1 MTARER
7 FWIHSIECYFW
18 RVTTSSTIEP
28 TAWTRDLLASLG
40 RADTSNQQ
48 TLQIVGRDPVIATRF
63 RAGEAA
69 AAVLAANATA
79 AADLWCARG
88 GPSQDIEVD
97 VRAAAASLV
106 SFAYLRYQ
114 NASFERRGQATTALY
129 RARDGR
135 WIHLHG
141 GFSSREGTLA
151 LLKCDDDAN
160 AIATSVAEWDAQ
172 ALEDA
177 LAERGV
183 CGAKLRSA
191 DEWRAHPQGIAL
203 ARVPLVEIIR
213 LGDARPEPIP
223 GPRADEYGARP
234 LSGVR
239 VLDLTRV
246 LAGPTCA
253 RTLAEHGAE
262 VLHVRSPKLPSI
274 EPFVIDTN
282 PGKRSCFLDLDR
294 EQDAEQLRALVR
306 DAHVF
311 SQGYRPG
318 ALARR
323 GFAPEELAR
332 IRPGIIAVSIDCY
345 GHEGPYAGRPGWE
358 QLAQTVTGM
367 ALEHAGDEHPA
378 LVPAA
383 INDYTTGYLGALGVM
398 RALARRTTEGGS
410 WHVRVSLA
418 RTSMWIMSLPRTDP
432 DARPGGFDAAS
443 IAPWI
448 IEMDTAWGPLTRL
461 GPIARMSETPPQW
474 ALPPAPLGSDPPSW
488 G

>member
-1 MTARER
+1 MATPSPIETAS
-7 FWIHSIECYFW
+7 W
-18 RVTTSSTIEP
+18 TS
-28 TAWTRDLLASLG
+28 DLLASLG
-40 RADTSNQQ
+40 RADTSNRHA
-48 TLQIVGRDPVIATRF
+48 LQIVGQDPVIATRF

-88 GPSQDIEVD
+88 GRPQRIEVD

-106 SFAYLRYQ
+106 SFLYQ
-114 NASFERRGQATTALY
+114 RCQGASFDRSPQPTTALY

-135 WIHLHG
+135 WVHLHG

-151 LLKCDDDAN
+151 LLKCDDEAGAIAN
-160 AIATSVAEWDAQ
+160 AVASWDAQ

-177 LAERGV
+177 LADRGV

-191 DEWRAHPQGIAL
+191 DEWRAHPQGVAL
-203 ARVPLVEIIR
+203 AQVPVVEILR
-213 LGDARPEPIP
+213 LGDAPPEPIP
-223 GPRADEYGARP
+223 GPRAGEQGARP

-282 PGKRSCFLDLDR
+282 PGKRSCYLDLDR
-294 EQDAEQLRALVR
+294 KEDVEQLRALVR

-323 GFAPEELAR
+323 GFSPEELAQM
-332 IRPGIIAVSIDCY
+332 RPGIIAVSIDCY
-345 GHEGPYAGRPGWE
+345 GHEGPFAQRPGWE

-367 ALEHAGDEHPA
+367 AHEHAGDEHPA

-398 RALARRTTEGGS
+398 CALARRATEGGS

-418 RTSMWIMSLPRTDP
+418 RTSMWIMSLPRTAP
-432 DARPGGFDAAS
+432 DDKPGGFDMAS

-448 IEMDTAWGPLTRL
+448 IEMNTAWGPLTRL
-461 GPIARMSETPPQW
+461 GPIARMSETPPRW
-474 ALPPAPLGSDPPSW
+474 DLPPAPLGSDPPTW
-488 G
+488 RF

>member
-1 MTARER
+1 MA
-7 FWIHSIECYFW
+7 IPSP
-18 RVTTSSTIEP
+18 IEP
-28 TAWTRDLLASLG
+28 ASWTRDLLASLG
-40 RADTSNQQ
+40 RADTSNQHE
-48 TLQIVGRDPVIATRF
+48 LQIVGHDPVIATRF

-88 GPSQDIEVD
+88 GRPQRIEVD

-106 SFAYLRYQ
+106 SFLYQ
-114 NASFERRGQATTALY
+114 RCQGASFDRSPQPTTALY

-135 WIHLHG
+135 WVHLHG

-151 LLKCDDDAN
+151 LLKCDDEAGAIAN
-160 AIATSVAEWDAQ
+160 AVASWDAQ

-177 LAERGV
+177 LADRGV

-191 DEWRAHPQGIAL
+191 DEWRAHPQGVAL
-203 ARVPLVEIIR
+203 AQVPVVEILR
-213 LGDARPEPIP
+213 LDDAPPEPIP
-223 GPRADEYGARP
+223 GPRADEQGARP

-294 EQDAEQLRALVR
+294 REDVEQLRALVR
-306 DAHVF
+306 EAHVF

-323 GFAPEELAR
+323 GFSPEELAQM
-332 IRPGIIAVSIDCY
+332 RPGIIAVSIDCY
-345 GHEGPYAGRPGWE
+345 GHEGPFAGRPGWE

-367 ALEHAGDEHPA
+367 AHEHAGDEHPA

-398 RALARRTTEGGS
+398 CALARRTTEGGS

-418 RTSMWIMSLPRTDP
+418 RTCDVDHVVAAHRAGRQARRIRHGVDRSLDHRD
-432 DARPGGFDAAS
+432 
-443 IAPWI
+443 
-448 IEMDTAWGPLTRL
+448 EYRL
-461 GPIARMSETPPQW
+461 GTSHASRPDRAHV
-474 ALPPAPLGSDPPSW
+474 
-488 G
+488 

>member
-1 MTARER
+1 VATSAA
-7 FWIHSIECYFW
+7 IEAT
-18 RVTTSSTIEP
+18 RSTN
-28 TAWTRDLLASLG
+28 DLLASLG
-40 RADTSNQQ
+40 RAANSHEHA
-48 TLQIVGRDPVIATRF
+48 LQIAGSDPVIATRF

-88 GPSQDIEVD
+88 GRPQRIEVD

-106 SFAYLRYQ
+106 SFTYLRYQ
-114 NASFERRGQATTALY
+114 GASLDRRGLATTALY
-129 RARDGR
+129 RTRDGR

-141 GFSSREGTLA
+141 GFSSRDGTLA
-151 LLKCDDDAN
+151 LLNCDDDAG
-160 AIATSVAEWDAQ
+160 AIANAVAGWDAQ

-177 LAERGV
+177 LAARGI
-183 CGAKLRSA
+183 CGAKLRGA
-191 DEWRAHPQGIAL
+191 DEWRVHPQGIAL
-203 ARVPLVEIIR
+203 ARVPVVEILR
-213 LGDARPEPIP
+213 LGDAAREPLP
-223 GPRADEYGARP
+223 GPRADERDARP

-274 EPFVIDTN
+274 EPFIIDTN

-294 EQDAEQLRALVR
+294 KEDVQQLRALVR

-323 GFAPEELAR
+323 GFGPEELAQM
-332 IRPGIIAVSIDCY
+332 RPGIIVVSIDCY
-345 GHEGPYAGRPGWE
+345 GHEGPFAERPGWE

-383 INDYTTGYLGALGVM
+383 VNDYTTGYLGALGVM

-418 RTSMWIMSLPRTDP
+418 RTAMWIMSLRRTAP
-432 DARPGGFDAAS
+432 DAKPGGFDAAS

-448 IEMDTAWGPLTRL
+448 IEMDTAWGPLSRL
-461 GPIARMSETPPQW
+461 GPIAHMSETPPRW
-474 ALPPAPLGSDPPSW
+474 DLPPAPLGSDPAAWSQDRDS
-488 G
+488 

>member
-1 MTARER
+1 MAA
-7 FWIHSIECYFW
+7 SQM
-18 RVTTSSTIEP
+18 TSSPGEP
-28 TAWTRDLLASLG
+28 VRWVSDLLAPLK
-40 RADTSNQQ
+40 RADNSNQHA
-48 TLQIVGRDPVIATRF
+48 LHISGCDPIIATRF

-79 AADLWCARG
+79 AADLWCIRG
-88 GPSQDIEVD
+88 GRPQRIEVD

-106 SFAYLRYQ
+106 SFAYARYQ
-114 NASFERRGQATTALY
+114 GAPFERRGQPTTALY
-129 RARDGR
+129 RTRDGR
-135 WIHLHG
+135 WVHLHG
-141 GFSSREGTLA
+141 GFRSREGTLA
-151 LLKCDDDAN
+151 LLRCDDDRA
-160 AIATSVAEWDAQ
+160 AIAKAVESWDAQ

-177 LAERGV
+177 LAERGC

-191 DEWRAHPQGIAL
+191 DQWRVHPQGIAL
-203 ARVPLVEIIR
+203 ARVPAVEMLR
-213 LGDARPEPIP
+213 LGDAAREPLP
-223 GPRADEYGARP
+223 GPQAAEHGARP

-282 PGKRSCFLDLDR
+282 PGKRSCYLELDR
-294 EQDAEQLRALVR
+294 KEDAEQLRALVR

-323 GFAPEELAR
+323 GFAPEALAQM
-332 IRPGIIAVSIDCY
+332 RPGIIVVSIDCY
-345 GHEGPYAGRPGWE
+345 GHEGPFAGRPGWE
-358 QLAQTVTGM
+358 QLAQTVSGM
-367 ALEHAGDEHPA
+367 AHEHAGDEHPA

-383 INDYTTGYLGALGVM
+383 ITDYTTGYLGALGVM
-398 RALARRTTEGGS
+398 CALARRAIEGGS

-418 RTSMWIMSLPRTDP
+418 RTAMWIMSLPRTAL
-432 DARPGGFDAAS
+432 DAPAAGLDAAA
-443 IAPWI
+443 IAPWM
-448 IEMDTAWGPLTRL
+448 IEMNSAWGPLSRL
-461 GPIARMSETPPQW
+461 GPIARMSETPPRW
-474 ALPPAPLGSDPPSW
+474 DIPPAPLGSDPPAW
-488 G
+488 R

>member
-1 MTARER
+1 MEPSARAGE
-7 FWIHSIECYFW
+7 
-18 RVTTSSTIEP
+18 
-28 TAWTRDLLASLG
+28 LLASLG
-40 RADTSNQQ
+40 RADTSNQHELRI
-48 TLQIVGRDPVIATRF
+48 TGNDPVIATRF

-69 AAVLAANATA
+69 AAVLAANAIT

-88 GPSQDIEVD
+88 GRPQNIELD

-114 NASFERRGQATTALY
+114 GASFERRGQATTALY

-135 WIHLHG
+135 WVHLHG

-151 LLKCDDDAN
+151 LLKCDDDAGSIAN
-160 AIATSVAEWDAQ
+160 AVASWDAQ

-203 ARVPLVEIIR
+203 AQVPMVEILR
-213 LGDARPEPIP
+213 LGDADPEPLP
-223 GPRADEYGARP
+223 GPRAGERGARP

-253 RTLAEHGAE
+253 RTLAEHGAD

-282 PGKRSCFLDLDR
+282 PGKHSCFLDLDHTV
-294 EQDAEQLRALVR
+294 DADRLRALVR

-323 GFAPEELAR
+323 GFGPEELAEM
-332 IRPGIIAVSIDCY
+332 RPGIIVVSIDCY
-345 GHEGPYAGRPGWE
+345 GHEGPFSGRPGWE

-367 ALEHAGDEHPA
+367 ANEHAGDDHPA

-398 RALARRTTEGGS
+398 CALARRSTEGGS

-418 RTSMWIMSLPRTDP
+418 RTSMWIMSLPRTAS

-448 IEMDTAWGPLTRL
+448 IKMDTAWGPLTRL
-461 GPIARMSETPPQW
+461 GPIARMSETPPRW
-474 ALPPAPLGSDPPSW
+474 DLPPEPLGSDPPTW
-488 G
+488 R

>member
-1 MTARER
+1 VADSQTTDPARWASE
-7 FWIHSIECYFW
+7 
-18 RVTTSSTIEP
+18 
-28 TAWTRDLLASLG
+28 LLASLG
-40 RADTSNQQ
+40 RADAPDQHR
-48 TLQIVGRDPVIATRF
+48 LEIVGHDPVIATRF
-63 RAGEAA
+63 RAGEVA
-69 AAVLAANATA
+69 AAVLGANAIA

-88 GPSQDIEVD
+88 GRPQRIEVD

-106 SFAYLRYQ
+106 SFAYQRCQ
-114 NASFERRGQATTALY
+114 NATFDRREMPTTALY

-135 WIHLHG
+135 WVHLHG
-141 GFSSREGTLA
+141 GFSSREGTLK
-151 LLKCDDDAN
+151 LLGCDDDAT
-160 AIATSVAEWDAQ
+160 AIARAVSLWNAQ

-177 LAERGV
+177 LALHGV
-183 CGAKLRSA
+183 SGAMLRDA
-191 DEWRAHPQGIAL
+191 EEWGAHPQGIAL
-203 ARVPLVEIIR
+203 ARAPVVEILRI
-213 LGDARPEPIP
+213 GDADPQPLP
-223 GPRADEYGARP
+223 GPREGDDGARP
-234 LSGVR
+234 LSGVH

-282 PGKRSCFLDLDR
+282 PGKRSCYLDLDWNDDVER
-294 EQDAEQLRALVR
+294 LCELVG

-311 SQGYRPG
+311 SQGYRPH

-345 GHEGPYAGRPGWE
+345 GHEGPFAARPGWE

-367 ALEHAGDEHPA
+367 AHEHAGDEKPA

-383 INDYTTGYLGALGVM
+383 VNDYTTGYLGALGVM
-398 RALARRTTEGGS
+398 CALARRAVEGGS

-418 RTSMWIMSLPRTDP
+418 RTAMWIMSMPRAEP
-432 DARPGGFDAAS
+432 GARPGRFDVAS
-443 IAPWI
+443 IAPWM
-448 IEMDTAWGPLTRL
+448 IEMNTAWGKLTRL
-461 GPIARMSETPPQW
+461 GPIARMSETPPRW
-474 ALPPAPLGSDPPSW
+474 HLPPAPLGSDPPAW
-488 G
+488 R

>member
-1 MTARER
+1 M
-7 FWIHSIECYFW
+7 
-18 RVTTSSTIEP
+18 
-28 TAWTRDLLASLG
+28 RDLLASLG
-40 RADTSNQQ
+40 RADISNQHE
-48 TLQIVGRDPVIATRF
+48 LHIAGRDPVIATPF

-69 AAVLAANATA
+69 ATVLAANATA

-88 GPSQDIEVD
+88 GRPQRIEVD

-106 SFAYLRYQ
+106 SFAFLRYQ
-114 NASFERRGQATTALY
+114 GASFERRGQATTALY

-135 WIHLHG
+135 WVHLHG
-141 GFSSREGTLA
+141 GFSSRQGTLA
-151 LLKCDDDAN
+151 LLRCDDDAG
-160 AIATSVAEWDAQ
+160 AIANAVASWDAQ
-172 ALEDA
+172 TLEDT

-191 DEWRAHPQGIAL
+191 GEWRAHPQGIAL
-203 ARVPLVEIIR
+203 ARVPVVEMLR
-213 LGDARPEPIP
+213 LGDAAPEPLP
-223 GPRADEYGARP
+223 GPRAGKRSARP

-282 PGKRSCFLDLDR
+282 PGKRSCYLDLDR
-294 EQDAEQLRALVR
+294 QEDMGRLRALVR
-306 DAHVF
+306 DSHVF

-318 ALARR
+318 SFARR
-323 GFAPEELAR
+323 GFAPEALAQM
-332 IRPGIIAVSIDCY
+332 RPGIIVVSIDCY
-345 GHEGPYAGRPGWE
+345 GYEGPFAGRPGWE

-367 ALEHAGDEHPA
+367 AHEHAGDEHPA

-398 RALARRTTEGGS
+398 CALARRTTEGGS

-418 RTSMWIMSLPRTDP
+418 RTAMWIMSLPRAAP
-432 DARPGGFDAAS
+432 DANPGGIDAAS

-448 IEMDTAWGPLTRL
+448 IEMNGAWGSLTRL
-461 GPIARMSETPPQW
+461 GPIARMSETPPEW
-474 ALPPAPLGSDPPSW
+474 NLPPAPLGSDPPAW
-488 G
+488 C

>member
-1 MTARER
+1 M
-7 FWIHSIECYFW
+7 
-18 RVTTSSTIEP
+18 VNSSEIEP
-28 TAWTRDLLASLG
+28 SAWTRDLLGSLG
-40 RADTSNQQ
+40 RADISNEHE
-48 TLQIVGRDPVIATRF
+48 LQISGHDPVIATRF

-69 AAVLAANATA
+69 AAVLAANAMA

-88 GPSQDIEVD
+88 GRPQRIEVD

-106 SFAYLRYQ
+106 SFLYQ
-114 NASFERRGQATTALY
+114 RCQTASFDRSPMPTTALY
-129 RARDGR
+129 RARDER

-141 GFSSREGTLA
+141 GYSSREGTLE
-151 LLKCDDDAN
+151 LLNCDDDAS
-160 AIATSVAEWDAQ
+160 AIAKAVESWDAQ

-177 LAERGV
+177 LADRGV

-203 ARVPLVEIIR
+203 ARVPIVEILR
-213 LGDARPEPIP
+213 LDNADREPIP
-223 GPRADEYGARP
+223 GPRANERGARP

-294 EQDAEQLRALVR
+294 KEDADQLRALVR

-318 ALARR
+318 TLARR
-323 GFAPEELAR
+323 GFAPEKLAQM
-332 IRPGIIAVSIDCY
+332 RPGIIVVSIDCY
-345 GHEGPYAGRPGWE
+345 GHEGPFTGRPGWE

-367 ALEHAGDEHPA
+367 AHEHAGDEHPA

-383 INDYTTGYLGALGVM
+383 VNDYTTGYLGALGVM
-398 RALARRTTEGGS
+398 CALARRTIEGGS
-410 WHVRVSLA
+410 WYVRVSLA
-418 RTSMWIMSLPRTDP
+418 RTAMWIMSIPRTAP
-432 DARPGGFDAAS
+432 DDKPGGFDVAS

-448 IEMDTAWGPLTRL
+448 VEMDTAWGRLTRL
-461 GPIARMSETPPQW
+461 GPIARMSETPPRW
-474 ALPPAPLGSDPPSW
+474 DLPPAPLGTDPAAW
-488 G
+488 R

>member
-1 MTARER
+1 MP
-7 FWIHSIECYFW
+7 IPSP
-18 RVTTSSTIEP
+18 IEP
-28 TAWTRDLLASLG
+28 ASWTSELLASLG
-40 RADTSNQQ
+40 RADTSNQHE
-48 TLQIVGRDPVIATRF
+48 LQIVGHDPVIATRF

-88 GPSQDIEVD
+88 GRPQRIEVD

-106 SFAYLRYQ
+106 SFLYQ
-114 NASFERRGQATTALY
+114 RCQGASFDRSPQPTTALY
-129 RARDGR
+129 RAREGR
-135 WIHLHG
+135 WVHLHG

-151 LLKCDDDAN
+151 LLKCDDEAG
-160 AIATSVAEWDAQ
+160 AIAKAVASWDAQ

-177 LAERGV
+177 LADRGV

-191 DEWRAHPQGIAL
+191 DEWRAHPQGVAL
-203 ARVPLVEIIR
+203 AQVPVVEILR
-213 LGDARPEPIP
+213 LGDAPPEPIP
-223 GPRADEYGARP
+223 GPRAGEQGARP
-234 LSGVR
+234 LSGVH

-294 EQDAEQLRALVR
+294 KEDVEQLRALVR

-323 GFAPEELAR
+323 GFAPEELAQM
-332 IRPGIIAVSIDCY
+332 RPGIIAVSIDCY
-345 GHEGPYAGRPGWE
+345 GHEGPFAQRPGWE

-367 ALEHAGDEHPA
+367 AHEHAGDEHPA

-398 RALARRTTEGGS
+398 CALARRTTEGGS

-418 RTSMWIMSLPRTDP
+418 RTSMWIMSLARTAP
-432 DARPGGFDAAS
+432 DDKPGGFDMAS

-448 IEMDTAWGPLTRL
+448 IEMNTAWGPLTRL

-474 ALPPAPLGSDPPSW
+474 DLPPAPLGSDPPTWRS
-488 G
+488 

>member
-1 MTARER
+1 MAEA
-7 FWIHSIECYFW
+7 
-18 RVTTSSTIEP
+18 SSSEP
-28 TAWTRDLLASLG
+28 AAWTRDLLASLG
-40 RADTSNQQ
+40 RADISNQHD
-48 TLQIVGRDPVIATRF
+48 LHIDGCDPVIATRF

-69 AAVLAANATA
+69 ASVIAANATA

-88 GPSQDIEVD
+88 GRPQRIEVD

-114 NASFERRGQATTALY
+114 GAAFDRRGQATTALY
-129 RARDGR
+129 QARDGR

-141 GFSSREGTLA
+141 GFRSREGTLE
-151 LLKCDDDAN
+151 LLQCDDDAD
-160 AIATSVAEWDAQ
+160 AIANAVASWDAQ

-177 LAERGV
+177 LAARGV

-191 DEWRAHPQGIAL
+191 DEWRVHPQGIAL
-203 ARVPLVEIIR
+203 AQVPVVEILR
-213 LGDARPEPIP
+213 LGDAAREPIP
-223 GPRADEYGARP
+223 GPRADERGARP
-234 LSGVR
+234 LSGVH

-253 RTLAEHGAE
+253 RTLAEHGAD

-294 EQDAEQLRALVR
+294 KEDAQQLRALVR

-311 SQGYRPG
+311 SQGYRPA

-323 GFAPEELAR
+323 GFAPDELAQM
-332 IRPGIIAVSIDCY
+332 RPGIIVVSIDCY
-345 GHEGPYAGRPGWE
+345 GHQGPFAQRPGWE

-367 ALEHAGDEHPA
+367 ALEHAGEEHPA

-398 RALARRTTEGGS
+398 RALARRATEGGS

-418 RTSMWIMSLPRTDP
+418 RTAMWIMSLPRTAP
-432 DARPGGFDAAS
+432 DAKPGGFDVAS

-448 IEMDTAWGPLTRL
+448 IEMYSAWGPLTRL
-461 GPIARMSETPPQW
+461 GPIARMSETPPRW
-474 ALPPAPLGSDPPSW
+474 DRPPAPLGSDPPAW
-488 G
+488 R

>member
-1 MTARER
+1 MR
-7 FWIHSIECYFW
+7 
-18 RVTTSSTIEP
+18 
-28 TAWTRDLLASLG
+28 WTNDLLASLG
-40 RADTSNQQ
+40 RAANSHEHALKITGS
-48 TLQIVGRDPVIATRF
+48 DPVIATRF

-69 AAVLAANATA
+69 AAVLAADATA

-88 GPSQDIEVD
+88 GRPQRIEVD

-114 NASFERRGQATTALY
+114 GASLDRRGQATTALY

-151 LLKCDDDAN
+151 LLKCDDDAG
-160 AIATSVAEWDAQ
+160 AIANAVAAWDAQ

-177 LAERGV
+177 LAARGV

-191 DEWRAHPQGIAL
+191 DEWRVHPQGIAL
-203 ARVPLVEIIR
+203 ARVPVVETLR
-213 LGDARPEPIP
+213 LGDADREPIP
-223 GPRADEYGARP
+223 GPRADERDARP

-294 EQDAEQLRALVR
+294 KEDAQQLRALVR
-306 DAHVF
+306 TAHVF

-323 GFAPEELAR
+323 GFAAEELAR
-332 IRPGIIAVSIDCY
+332 MRPGIIVVSIDCY
-345 GHEGPYAGRPGWE
+345 GHEGPFAERPGWE

-367 ALEHAGDEHPA
+367 ALEQAGDEHPA

-398 RALARRTTEGGS
+398 RALARRATEGGS
-410 WHVRVSLA
+410 WQVRVSLA
-418 RTSMWIMSLPRTDP
+418 RTAMWIMSLPRTAP
-432 DARPGGFDAAS
+432 DAKPGGFDAAS

-448 IEMDTAWGPLTRL
+448 IEMDTAWGALSRL
-461 GPIARMSETPPQW
+461 GPIARMSETPSRW
-474 ALPPAPLGSDPPSW
+474 DLPPAPLGSDPAAWS
-488 G
+488 

>member
-1 MTARER
+1 M
-7 FWIHSIECYFW
+7 H
-18 RVTTSSTIEP
+18 
-28 TAWTRDLLASLG
+28 
-40 RADTSNQQ
+40 
-48 TLQIVGRDPVIATRF
+48 
-63 RAGEAA
+63 
-69 AAVLAANATA
+69 
-79 AADLWCARG
+79 
-88 GPSQDIEVD
+88 
-97 VRAAAASLV
+97 AAAASLV
-106 SFAYLRYQ
+106 SFAYLRYP
-114 NASFERRGQATTALY
+114 NPSFERRGQATTALY
-129 RARDGR
+129 RARDGG

-151 LLKCDDDAN
+151 LLNCDDDTGAIAN
-160 AIATSVAEWDAQ
+160 AVALWDAQ

-191 DEWRAHPQGIAL
+191 DEWRFHPQGVAL
-203 ARVPLVEIIR
+203 ARVPLVEILR
-213 LGDARPEPIP
+213 LGDAPPEPLP
-223 GPRADEYGARP
+223 GPRAGEHGARP

-282 PGKRSCFLDLDR
+282 PGKRSCYLDLDR
-294 EQDAEQLRALVR
+294 DEEAEHLRALVS
-306 DAHVF
+306 DAHMF
-311 SQGYRPG
+311 SQGYRPD

-323 GFAPEELAR
+323 GFGPMELAEM
-332 IRPGIIAVSIDCY
+332 RPGIIVVSIDCY
-345 GHEGPYAGRPGWE
+345 GHEGPFAGRPGWE

-383 INDYTTGYLGALGVM
+383 VNDYTTGYLGALGVM
-398 RALARRTTEGGS
+398 RALARRATEGGS

-418 RTSMWIMSLPRTDP
+418 RTAMWIMSLPRTGSD
-432 DARPGGFDAAS
+432 DKPGGFDTAS

-448 IEMDTAWGPLTRL
+448 IEMNTAWGPLTRL
-461 GPIARMSETPPQW
+461 GPIARMSETPPRW
-474 ALPPAPLGSDPPSW
+474 DLPPVPLGSDLPLW
-488 G
+488 R

>member
-1 MTARER
+1 MATPSA
-7 FWIHSIECYFW
+7 
-18 RVTTSSTIEP
+18 IEP
-28 TAWTRDLLASLG
+28 SAWTGDLLASLG
-40 RADTSNQQ
+40 RADSSIQH
-48 TLQIVGRDPVIATRF
+48 TLSITGHDPVIATRF

-88 GPSQDIEVD
+88 GRPQRIEVD

-114 NASFERRGQATTALY
+114 NASFERRGLATTALY

-135 WIHLHG
+135 WVHLHG

-151 LLKCDDDAN
+151 LLNCDDDAG
-160 AIATSVAEWDAQ
+160 AIAKAVASWDAQ

-191 DEWRAHPQGIAL
+191 DEWRVHPQGMAL
-203 ARVPLVEIIR
+203 AQVPVVEILR
-213 LGDARPEPIP
+213 LGDASPEPIP
-223 GPRADEYGARP
+223 GPRAEERGARP

-274 EPFVIDTN
+274 EGFVIDTN

-294 EQDAEQLRALVR
+294 KQDVEQLRALAR

-323 GFAPEELAR
+323 GFAPEELAEM
-332 IRPGIIAVSIDCY
+332 RPGIIVVSIDCTDMRVRS
-345 GHEGPYAGRPGWE
+345 PAGRDGSNSLRR
-358 QLAQTVTGM
+358 LAAWRSST
-367 ALEHAGDEHPA
+367 PA
-378 LVPAA
+378 TRIPRSCQPRSTTTRPA
-383 INDYTTGYLGALGVM
+383 I
-398 RALARRTTEGGS
+398 S
-410 WHVRVSLA
+410 VR
-418 RTSMWIMSLPRTDP
+418 
-432 DARPGGFDAAS
+432 
-443 IAPWI
+443 
-448 IEMDTAWGPLTRL
+448 
-461 GPIARMSETPPQW
+461 W
-474 ALPPAPLGSDPPSW
+474 A
-488 G
+488 

>member
-1 MTARER
+1 VTASQ
-7 FWIHSIECYFW
+7 IDS
-18 RVTTSSTIEP
+18 EP
-28 TAWTRDLLASLG
+28 AHWTRNLLTLLG
-40 RADTSNQQ
+40 RADNSPRHD
-48 TLQIVGRDPVIATRF
+48 LQIIGSDPVIGTRF

-79 AADLWCARG
+79 AADLWCERG
-88 GPSQDIEVD
+88 GRPQRIEVD
-97 VRAAAASLV
+97 VSAAAASLV
-106 SFAYLRYQ
+106 SFAYLRCQ
-114 NASFERRGQATTALY
+114 GVLLERGAMATTALY

-151 LLKCDDDAN
+151 LLQCEDDAG
-160 AIATSVAEWDAQ
+160 AIAKSVGSWDAQ

-191 DEWRAHPQGIAL
+191 DEWRVHPQGIAL
-203 ARVPLVEIIR
+203 ARVPVIEIIR
-213 LGDARPEPIP
+213 LGDAAREPIP
-223 GPRADEYGARP
+223 GPRADEHGARP

-294 EQDAEQLRALVR
+294 SENVERLRSLVR
-306 DAHVF
+306 DADAF

-323 GFAPEELAR
+323 GFAPEELAQ
-332 IRPGIIAVSIDCY
+332 IRPGIIVVSIDCY
-345 GHEGPYAGRPGWE
+345 GHEGPFARRPGWE
-358 QLAQTVTGM
+358 QLAQTASGM

-398 RALARRTTEGGS
+398 RALARRATEGGS

-418 RTSMWIMSLPRTDP
+418 RTAMWIMSLPRTP
-432 DARPGGFDAAS
+432 QDAKPGGFDPAS

-448 IEMDTAWGPLTRL
+448 IEMNSAWGPLTRL
-461 GPIARMSETPPQW
+461 GPIARMSETPPRW
-474 ALPPAPLGSDPPSW
+474 DLPPAPLGSDPAAWS
-488 G
+488 

>member
-1 MTARER
+1 VATPSA
-7 FWIHSIECYFW
+7 
-18 RVTTSSTIEP
+18 IEP
-28 TAWTRDLLASLG
+28 VAWTGNLLASLG
-40 RADTSNQQ
+40 RADVSNQHA
-48 TLQIVGRDPVIATRF
+48 LQIVGHDPVIATRF

-88 GPSQDIEVD
+88 GSPQRIEVD

-114 NASFERRGQATTALY
+114 GATFDRRGQATTALY

-135 WIHLHG
+135 WVHLHG

-151 LLKCDDDAN
+151 LLKCDDDAG
-160 AIATSVAEWDAQ
+160 AIANAVASWDAQ

-177 LAERGV
+177 LADRGV

-203 ARVPLVEIIR
+203 AQVPVVEILR
-213 LGDARPEPIP
+213 LGDAPPAPIP
-223 GPRADEYGARP
+223 GPRAHELGTRP
-234 LSGVR
+234 LSCVR

-282 PGKRSCFLDLDR
+282 PGKRPCYLDLDR
-294 EQDAEQLRALVR
+294 REDVERMRALVR

-323 GFAPEELAR
+323 GFSPEELAE

-345 GHEGPYAGRPGWE
+345 GHGGPFAQRPGWE

-367 ALEHAGDEHPA
+367 AHEHAGDEHPA

-398 RALARRTTEGGS
+398 CALARCTIEGGS

-418 RTSMWIMSLPRTDP
+418 RTSMWIMSLPRIASD
-432 DARPGGFDAAS
+432 DKPGGFDAAS
-443 IAPWI
+443 IAPWM
-448 IEMDTAWGPLTRL
+448 IEMNTAWGLLTRL
-461 GPIARMSETPPQW
+461 GPIARMSETPPRW
-474 ALPPAPLGSDPPSW
+474 DLPPAPLGSDPPAW
-488 G
+488 R